1 MLTGSLTRELRTLL
15 IPESERVRIDL
26 DADGAAV
33 SWWDRDEDV
42 LRTLVNVG
50 ALAAGDQRFPAD
62 EAYPLD
68 SFPAMAALL
77 RAGESYLNPKDVSSL
92 AVAASDHYDSQ
103 AGAPLI
109 VDGEVWGELWIGRAV
124 GRPALTGL
132 DAHRLELAA
141 VRLADGLAALAER

>member
-1 MLTGSLTRELRTLL
+1 MLIGSLTRELRTLL
-15 IPESERVRIDL
+15 ITESERVRIAL

-33 SWWDRDEDV
+33 SWWDREADV

-50 ALAAGDQRFPAD
+50 ALAGGNERFPAD

-77 RAGESYLNPKDVSSL
+77 RTGESYLNPKDISSL
-92 AVAASDHYDSQ
+92 AVAASDHYGSQ
-103 AGAPLI
+103 AAAPLI

-124 GRPALTGL
+124 GRPDLTGV